1 MNSLR
6 LNNLRLKYQIDYTT
20 RMQTYKDYKIKV
32 CGKDLISLVLK
43 MQKNVHERIQK
54 SFPVNIFYAIEN
66 SVDVNIK
73 DFNLK
78 KKKMVFAKIMGFNS
92 LPNFILILVI

>member
-1 MNSLR
+1 MFM
-6 LNNLRLKYQIDYTT
+6 KEF
-20 RMQTYKDYKIKV
+20 K
-32 CGKDLISLVLK
+32 
-43 MQKNVHERIQK
+43 K